1 MNRYLR
7 TYLSV
12 ILSVLIWICLI
23 LEFSIPE
30 LKVFFSGLQLGLL
43 IGEFTLLIEAMLDNR
58 EF

>member
-7 TYLSV
+7 TYLSI
-12 ILSVLIWICLI
+12 ILCILIWICTI
-23 LEFSIPE
+23 VVFIVPE
-30 LKVFFSGLQLGLL
+30 LRVFLSGLQYGLL